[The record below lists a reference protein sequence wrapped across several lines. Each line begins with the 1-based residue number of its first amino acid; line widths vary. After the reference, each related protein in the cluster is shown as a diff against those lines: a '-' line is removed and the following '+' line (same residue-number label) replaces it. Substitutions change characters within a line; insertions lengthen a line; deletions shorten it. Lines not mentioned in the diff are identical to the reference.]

1 MTARTPRG
9 RAWARLSQCVL
20 SGWFVLPLVPLALWV
35 IARTWPYPAV
45 LPTSWGWTGLHAA
58 YADGV
63 VPALTTSLVL
73 AAATAALA
81 VPAGALAA
89 HALAVD
95 PPPGARTI
103 TLLLLAPA
111 FVPPLVVVMGLNI
124 ALLNLRV
131 PPLAGIVVVLM
142 VTAIPY
148 TTLVMRAAY
157 AGYDRAIE
165 GEARILGATP
175 RDVLLRVRIRMLA
188 RPLAASLFLAF
199 LVGWSDYVVT
209 LLVGG
214 GDVVSAPL
222 LVASAASG
230 AGNDALVASLSALAV
245 APPLLLFVVVTAMSR
260 TAPNRLAPPPPSQE
274 SQSPQLE
281 PVSV

>member
-9 RAWARLSQCVL
+9 RAWSRLSQSVL
-20 SGWFVLPLVPLALWV
+20 SVWFVLPLIPVMLWV

-45 LPTSWGWTGLHAA
+45 LPTSWGWTGLDAA
-58 YADGV
+58 YAAGV

-81 VPAGALAA
+81 VPAGAMAA

-95 PPPGARTI
+95 PPRGARAL

-124 ALLNLRV
+124 ALLRLRV
-131 PPLAGIVVVLM
+131 PPLVGIVAVLM

-148 TTLVMRAAY
+148 TTFVMRAAY

-175 RDVLLRVRIRMLA
+175 RDVLVRVRIRMLA
-188 RPLAASLFLAF
+188 RPLAASVFLAF

-214 GDVVSAPL
+214 GEVVSAPL
-222 LVASAASG
+222 LVASASSG
-230 AGNDALVASLSALAV
+230 AGNDALVAALSALAV
-245 APPLLLFVVVTAMSR
+245 IPPLLLFIVVTTMSR
-260 TAPNRLAPPPPSQE
+260 TAPNRPAPPPPQE
-274 SQSPQLE
+274 LLSPLLE